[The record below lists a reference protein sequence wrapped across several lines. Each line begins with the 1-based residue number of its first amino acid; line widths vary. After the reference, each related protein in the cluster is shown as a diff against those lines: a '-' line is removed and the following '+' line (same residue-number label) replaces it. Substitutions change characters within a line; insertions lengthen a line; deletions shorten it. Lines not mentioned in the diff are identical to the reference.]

1 MANTFQLFFPC
12 AELKPFV
19 RYYSTY
25 QTNAEENHPV
35 LHALLPMTLPAL
47 NFLSTEQAFFYR
59 YRHRPFVPGQPT
71 LVIGQLSQTVY
82 GQFRGN
88 TAGLLVVFTP
98 WGLYRIFGLN
108 MIEFRDRLV
117 DGLLCIGNN
126 VLACRQRLFSTDKL
140 HQRIQVVETFL
151 LSCLHNGNIELR
163 DIDNI
168 IQMIQLRKGN
178 VAVALLCKQANM
190 SLKTFERH
198 FDQKAGLPPKLFSE
212 ITRFAHA
219 VRMFEQNKNAFE
231 IIVACGYADQA
242 HLIKEFKKFSNTT
255 PTQFYPVE
263 EKMAGYFFSSR

>member
-1 MANTFQLFFPC
+1 MADAFQIFFPC

-25 QTNAEENHPV
+25 QTSAEKQH
-35 LHALLPMTLPAL
+35 LALYAILPMTLPAL

-71 LVIGQLSQTVY
+71 SVLGPLSQTIY

-88 TAGLLVVFTP
+88 AAGLLVVFTP
-98 WGLYRIFGLN
+98 WGLHRIFGLN
-108 MIEFRDRLV
+108 MIELRDRLV
-117 DGLLCIGNN
+117 DGLSCIGNN
-126 VLACRQRLFSTDKL
+126 VIACRQRLFMTDKL
-140 HQRIQVVETFL
+140 QQRIEVVEAFL
-151 LSCLHNGNIELR
+151 LSCLHSRRIELR
-163 DIDNI
+163 GIDRI
-168 IQMIQLRKGN
+168 IQTIQLRKGN
-178 VAVALLCKQANM
+178 VAVDLLCKQANM

-198 FDQKAGLPPKLFSE
+198 FDQQTGLPPKLFSE

-219 VRMFEQNKNAFE
+219 VRLFEQSKNAFD
-231 IIVACGYADQA
+231 IIVACGYTDQA

-263 EKMAGYFFSSR
+263 EKMSGYFFGSR